1 MRLELFNFGRFSPEK
16 TELKHDVALTSSPQT
31 LQFRQVLRPRCPRYL
46 RIFLLTLCLGIL
58 PSCKTAVQTPA
69 EPKLKRI
76 LLITIDTLRADALS
90 IYGNKTRTPFFE
102 ELAQRSVVFDNA
114 FTCVPITLP
123 AHASLLSGLYP
134 PSHGVRNNGT
144 FRAPAE
150 LHLLSKYAKEN
161 QFATAAVIGGFPLS
175 AQFGLN
181 QGFDFYDDQFPK
193 QQSAPGIYLFAEKN
207 AEQVRKSA
215 ESWLSQH
222 SNDSFFLWMHFFDPH
237 HPYVDHGMTGIPS
250 YEQEV
255 LYVDQ
260 QLGLFFQYLRQH
272 RMDDQLLTIVTAD
285 HGEAFGEHGE
295 ISHSVFVYNTTLRIP
310 LLVSVPGK
318 TAGRR
323 KNLARIIDVAPT
335 VMDIFQ
341 WKIKNKMEGVP
352 LVPLLEGKQLS
363 PQELYAET
371 LAPALDFAWS
381 PLLSIQNLDSKF
393 ILAPRSEFYDLKQ
406 DPDELQN
413 KIAGVN
419 PDSYRKKIHE
429 ISARAPISKNTSH
442 TPSPEEREQLESLG
456 YFSGAAILIPA
467 NAPDPKDRIQVA
479 RMIAE
484 LTGEPTSLQ
493 GKEQAYR
500 KIAKQEPSNPLL
512 LLRYGEVL
520 LKLQKYSEA
529 EQVFQRVLDLEYP
542 YVDVYNGLATVY
554 FYQNQPAKAE
564 NILNQALKLNL
575 ADGETYYNLAEFKFN
590 KGDSAGAMIY
600 YDRSIE
606 FGFVPAFLR
615 KARLLEIKGESD
627 EALRVLQK
635 GEDAAPNDA
644 RFNMDRGILLAR
656 NKKLPEAIA
665 EFEKG
670 LQKDPEAKHL
680 LYNIGLCYYRM
691 GEKEKARGYLREFL
705 NAPTQ
710 NFKEERSAAQQM
722 MRE

>member
-1 MRLELFNFGRFSPEK
+1 MFAIFALVFFSSCKSNPTDQQK
-16 TELKHDVALTSSPQT
+16 PLQPQT
-31 LQFRQVLRPRCPRYL
+31 
-46 RIFLLTLCLGIL
+46 
-58 PSCKTAVQTPA
+58 
-69 EPKLKRI
+69 KRI
-76 LLITIDTLRADALS
+76 LLITIDTLRADSLS
-90 IYGNKTRTPFFE
+90 IYGNKTKTPFFE
-102 ELAQRSVVFDNA
+102 ELAKHSVVFENA

-144 FRAPAE
+144 FRAPPE
-150 LHLLSKYAKEN
+150 LYLLSKYAKEN

-181 QGFDFYDDQFPK
+181 QGFDFYDDHFPK

-207 AEQVRKSA
+207 AELVRKSA
-215 ESWLSQH
+215 ESWLTQH
-222 SNDSFFLWMHFFDPH
+222 LNDSFFLWMHFFDPH
-237 HPYVDHGMTGIPS
+237 HPYVDHGMTGIPP
-250 YEQEV
+250 YDQEV
-255 LYVDQ
+255 LFVDQ
-260 QLGLFFQYLRQH
+260 QLDLFFQYLKQH
-272 RMDDQLLTIVTAD
+272 QLDNQLLTIVTAD

-310 LLVSVPGK
+310 LLISTPGK
-318 TAGRR
+318 AAGRR
-323 KNLARIIDVAPT
+323 RELARIIDVAPT

-341 WKIKNKMEGVP
+341 WKTQSKMEGVT
-352 LVPLLEGKQLS
+352 LLPLLDGKQQS

-371 LAPALDFAWS
+371 LAPALDFGWS

-406 DPDELQN
+406 DPGELQN
-413 KIAGVN
+413 EIAGVN

-429 ISARAPISKNTSH
+429 VSARAPISKNISH

-456 YFSGAAILIPA
+456 YFSGATTIISA
-467 NAPDPKDRIQVA
+467 NGPDPKDRIQVA
-479 RMIAE
+479 RLIAE
-484 LTGEPTSLQ
+484 LTGEPMSLPA
-493 GKEQAYR
+493 KEEAYR

-520 LKLQKYSEA
+520 LKLQKYSQA

-542 YVDVYNGLATVY
+542 YVAVYNGLAAVY
-554 FYQNQPAKAE
+554 FHRNQPAKAE
-564 NILNQALKLNL
+564 SILNQALKLNL

-600 YDRSIE
+600 YDRSIQE
-606 FGFVPAFLR
+606 GFVPAFLR
-615 KARLLEIKGESD
+615 KARLLEIQGESD
-627 EALRVLQK
+627 AALRLLQK

-644 RFNMDRGILLAR
+644 RLNMDRGILLAR

-665 EFEKG
+665 EFEKA
-670 LQKDPEAKHL
+670 LQKDPEEKHL

-691 GEKEKARGYLREFL
+691 GEKEKARGYLKEFL

-710 NFKEERSAAQQM
+710 NFKDERSAAEQM
-722 MRE
+722 IRE